1 MMNGAMM
8 DMNGFMGWGGMFA
21 GPLVIAVVTGLV
33 VVLAVVLLRGRTGSG
48 QGKQG

>member
-21 GPLVIAVVTGLV
+21 GPLVIVVVAGLVIWLAV
-33 VVLAVVLLRGRTGSG
+33 VVLRGRSGSG